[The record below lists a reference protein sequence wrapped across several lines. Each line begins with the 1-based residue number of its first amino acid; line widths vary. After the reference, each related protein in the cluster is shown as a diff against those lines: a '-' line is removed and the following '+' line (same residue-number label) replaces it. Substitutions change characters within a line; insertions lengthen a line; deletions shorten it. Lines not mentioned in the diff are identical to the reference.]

1 MGRRRKK
8 KRRSGWGGV
17 VIAALFVAAA
27 VMFLLPK
34 VRGMYAIVTG
44 SADEKNEEAVREY
57 LGDYVEPDTR
67 ILFASTDSVYEE
79 VQKAIE
85 NREKQI
91 CVIGEPAAAE
101 GYVNDLAAGAVYDG
115 GVFRTMPYSSFWM
128 NTYVAYSG
136 TFSAGILGK
145 TIFEEQFYTFSFSYY
160 DLSTDDIQRM
170 KTEIDQAAD
179 SILACIPP
187 EADLWQK
194 CRIIHDELVKRTV
207 YDHDFADHCHD
218 LYGTLVDRKAV
229 CEGYALAFRYVLN
242 RAGENCDVV
251 VSDWDENSE
260 AVSHAWNQIYAPT
273 YERYIDVTWDDS
285 DQTDGSGGQAVA
297 YDYFGLTEDEISAVE
312 DHEFAFRRSEV
323 IDDPAAFNYYRHEGY
338 MLAAYDPDAVAA
350 CFLRQHEAG
359 DACLTVRFE
368 EEPAY
373 LEAYARLFDGGEING
388 VLDPIGYYGTYW
400 YSTNEDVHTITVGL
414 GEGAS

>member
-1 MGRRRKK
+1 MGRRRKN

-67 ILFASTDSVYEE
+67 ILFASSDSVYEE

-136 TFSAGILGK
+136 TFSAGLQRIVSRKLSRRCASGYSGASSGIWNRRGSAY
-145 TIFEEQFYTFSFSYY
+145 IF
-160 DLSTDDIQRM
+160 STD
-170 KTEIDQAAD
+170 
-179 SILACIPP
+179 S
-187 EADLWQK
+187 
-194 CRIIHDELVKRTV
+194 
-207 YDHDFADHCHD
+207 
-218 LYGTLVDRKAV
+218 
-229 CEGYALAFRYVLN
+229 
-242 RAGENCDVV
+242 
-251 VSDWDENSE
+251 S
-260 AVSHAWNQIYAPT
+260 
-273 YERYIDVTWDDS
+273 
-285 DQTDGSGGQAVA
+285 
-297 YDYFGLTEDEISAVE
+297 
-312 DHEFAFRRSEV
+312 
-323 IDDPAAFNYYRHEGY
+323 
-338 MLAAYDPDAVAA
+338 
-350 CFLRQHEAG
+350 
-359 DACLTVRFE
+359 
-368 EEPAY
+368 
-373 LEAYARLFDGGEING
+373 
-388 VLDPIGYYGTYW
+388 
-400 YSTNEDVHTITVGL
+400 
-414 GEGAS
+414 